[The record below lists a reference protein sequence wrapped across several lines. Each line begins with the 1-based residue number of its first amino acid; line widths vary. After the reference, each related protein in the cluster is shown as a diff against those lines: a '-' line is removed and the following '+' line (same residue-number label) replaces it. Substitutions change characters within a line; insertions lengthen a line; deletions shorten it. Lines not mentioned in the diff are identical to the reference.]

1 MNVNPV
7 GIVPTR
13 NHEKP
18 VASKSAKDVTNL
30 GNGKSKSTRPRDA
43 LTNITNT
50 KKASDPKDKKG
61 VSKSSKKVK
70 STKRPSGVLDTES
83 TKNKGKV
90 EQSGMM
96 LKKRKSDPMIIDEE
110 QNNTVSA
117 SNSGII
123 MIQYEDID
131 QNDFDDPQAVA
142 EYVNDIYEYLMEK
155 EKDSVDPAYINN
167 QVDVN
172 EKMRA
177 ILVDWLVEVHR
188 MFKLL
193 PETLFLS
200 VSLIDRYLSVTQIS
214 REKLQLVGVTAM
226 LIASKYEE
234 IYAPECNDFVYISDG
249 AYTKQQI
256 LKMEQTLLNTLNF
269 NITHPSSLHFLRRY
283 SKAAGSDYTLHTLCK
298 YLIELMLID
307 VKLLKYPP
315 SLIAAGSV
323 YLGRAMTQ
331 RTPLW
336 TPTLEHYSTY
346 AEQQVRGCAME
357 MNDLL
362 KKSQKSSLKAIRKK
376 YAMPKFGQV
385 AELPVVEL

>member
-1 MNVNPV
+1 MNVNPVV

-18 VASKSAKDVTNL
+18 VTTKSAKETGGVTNP
-30 GNGKSKSTRPRDA
+30 GKSKSTRPRDA

-50 KKASDPKDKKG
+50 KKASDPKEKKG

-70 STKRPSGVLDTES
+70 STKRPSGVLETEA

-90 EQSGMM
+90 EQSVMM
-96 LKKRKSDPMIIDEE
+96 KKRKSDPMIIDEE
-110 QNNTVSA
+110 HNNTVSA
-117 SNSGII
+117 SNSSI
-123 MIQYEDID
+123 IQYEDID

-200 VSLIDRYLSVTQIS
+200 VSLIDRYLSVTQNFS
-214 REKLQLVGVTAM
+214 RKITARWCDSN
-226 LIASKYEE
+226 AN
-234 IYAPECNDFVYISDG
+234 CF
-249 AYTKQQI
+249 
-256 LKMEQTLLNTLNF
+256 
-269 NITHPSSLHFLRRY
+269 
-283 SKAAGSDYTLHTLCK
+283 
-298 YLIELMLID
+298 
-307 VKLLKYPP
+307 
-315 SLIAAGSV
+315 
-323 YLGRAMTQ
+323 
-331 RTPLW
+331 
-336 TPTLEHYSTY
+336 
-346 AEQQVRGCAME
+346 
-357 MNDLL
+357 
-362 KKSQKSSLKAIRKK
+362 
-376 YAMPKFGQV
+376 
-385 AELPVVEL
+385 

>member
-7 GIVPTR
+7 GIVVPTR

-18 VASKSAKDVTNL
+18 VITKAKESGVTNN
-30 GNGKSKSTRPRDA
+30 NGKSKSTRPRDA

-50 KKASDPKDKKG
+50 KKSSDPKEKKG

-70 STKRPSGVLDTES
+70 STKRPSGVLDTEAS
-83 TKNKGKV
+83 KTKGKP
-90 EQSGMM
+90 EQNTM

-117 SNSGII
+117 SNSSI
-123 MIQYEDID
+123 IQYEDID

-331 RTPLW
+331 RSPLW
-336 TPTLEHYSTY
+336 TSTLEHYSTY
-346 AEQQVRGCAME
+346 GEQQVRGCALE
-357 MNDLL
+357 MNELL

-376 YAMPKFGQV
+376 YSMPKFGQV

>member
-1 MNVNPV
+1 
-7 GIVPTR
+7 
-13 NHEKP
+13 
-18 VASKSAKDVTNL
+18 
-30 GNGKSKSTRPRDA
+30 
-43 LTNITNT
+43 
-50 KKASDPKDKKG
+50 
-61 VSKSSKKVK
+61 
-70 STKRPSGVLDTES
+70 
-83 TKNKGKV
+83 
-90 EQSGMM
+90 
-96 LKKRKSDPMIIDEE
+96 
-110 QNNTVSA
+110 
-117 SNSGII
+117 
-123 MIQYEDID
+123 
-131 QNDFDDPQAVA
+131 
-142 EYVNDIYEYLMEK
+142 MEK

-200 VSLIDRYLSVTQIS
+200 ISLIDRYLSVTQIS

-331 RTPLW
+331 RIPLW

-346 AEQQVRGCAME
+346 AEQQVRGCALE

>member
-1 MNVNPV
+1 
-7 GIVPTR
+7 
-13 NHEKP
+13 
-18 VASKSAKDVTNL
+18 
-30 GNGKSKSTRPRDA
+30 
-43 LTNITNT
+43 
-50 KKASDPKDKKG
+50 
-61 VSKSSKKVK
+61 
-70 STKRPSGVLDTES
+70 
-83 TKNKGKV
+83 
-90 EQSGMM
+90 M

-117 SNSGII
+117 SNSSI
-123 MIQYEDID
+123 IQYEDID

-346 AEQQVRGCAME
+346 AEQQVRGCALD